1 MTKAKYDHII
11 VGGGSTGSVPANHLS
26 SDDLALLLDAAR
38 THRRPLISI
47 PDGYGVTAHSPGF
60 ARD

>member
-1 MTKAKYDHII
+1 MTKAKYDYMI

-26 SDDLALLLDAAR
+26 ADDLALPLNAAR
-38 THRRPLISI
+38 THRHPLMSI
-47 PDGYGVTAHSPGF
+47 PDGCGVAAHSPGF